1 MSAFLEIDHVSRV
14 FKTQNGQPYVAV
26 KDVYFEMKEG
36 EFVSIIGH
44 SGCGK
49 STVLNI
55 LSGLDKASAGGIVLE
70 GREIS
75 EPGPD
80 RMLVFQNHSLLPWLT
95 VRQNIGLAVNR
106 VLKDL
111 PKEERDRIIQ
121 ENIDLVG
128 LSHAGDKYPREISG
142 GMKQRVGIARAL
154 SIKPKILL
162 LDEPFG
168 ALDALTRGRLQEKLM
183 HICDESKIS
192 AVMITHDV
200 DEALLLSD
208 RIIMMTNGPE
218 AKIGEVLTVDLPH
231 PRKRLESVNHPNYY
245 RLRGEVV
252 NFLDRQ
258 KQIKIERAK
267 NKSTAAISMG
277 NIEKT
282 NLTIGYIPLT
292 DCAPFAIALEK
303 GLFAKY
309 GLDVTL
315 SKENSWNDLAE
326 GIREGRLDAAQMVTG
341 MPLAISLG
349 MGNKIPVPVVTSLT
363 LSRNGNAI
371 TLSNKLSEEGVHDLA
386 SLKAYI
392 DKFANDAYN
401 PSIGMVHHASMHN
414 LLLRHWLASGGIQPD
429 QDVDVIVI
437 PPPQMVANLMANHI
451 IGYCVGEPW
460 NVRAVNSNVGFVVA
474 TDLDIWRGHPEKV
487 LGVRKDWA
495 EQYPNTHL
503 ELVKALLEAAQFC
516 EPLENRDEVVL
527 TLASPNYLNLDPV
540 YIRPG
545 FAGPY
550 RVSNM
555 KAKYEKDFCQF
566 GVGNMPSR
574 KEHLWVLTQMA
585 RWGLVNFP
593 ENHAEVIYNLL
604 ATNVY
609 QQAAKELDIPI
620 IDEDKSPIVLADG
633 SVFDPSDPI
642 SALQSMPYSRF
653 SETSYFD
660 SVKGF
665 ASKKVAVR
673 Q

>member
-1 MSAFLEIDHVSRV
+1 MTFLEIDYVSRV
-14 FKTQNGQPYVAV
+14 FKTRNGSPYVAI

-55 LSGLDKASAGGIVLE
+55 LSGLDKATSGGIVLQ
-70 GREIS
+70 GKEIT

-111 PKEERDRIIQ
+111 PKSDRRRIIQ

-128 LSHAGDKYPREISG
+128 LGHAADKYPREISG

-183 HICDESKIS
+183 QICTESQIS

-245 RLRGEVV
+245 RLRGEIV

-258 KQIKIERAK
+258 KQIKLERIKHK
-267 NKSTAAISMG
+267 NTAAISLG

-282 NLTIGYIPLT
+282 NLTIGFIPLT
-292 DCAPFAIALEK
+292 DCAPLAIALEK

-309 GLDVTL
+309 GLEIALT
-315 SKENSWNDLAE
+315 KEHSWKAIAE
-326 GIREGRLDAAQMVTG
+326 GVRDGRLDAAQMVTG
-341 MPLAISLG
+341 MPLAMTLG
-349 MGNKIPVPVVTSLT
+349 IDNQPPLPTITSLT

-371 TLSNKLSEEGVHDLA
+371 TLSRSLYNAGVRDLV
-386 SLKAYI
+386 SLKQFI
-392 DKFANDAYN
+392 DANKDKQTLRF
-401 PSIGMVHHASMHN
+401 GMVHVASMHN
-414 LLLRHWLASGGIQPD
+414 LMLRQWLASGDIDPD
-429 QDVDVIVI
+429 HDVEIIVI
-437 PPPQMVANLMANHI
+437 PPPQMVSNLIAGNI
-451 IGYCVGEPW
+451 LGYCVGEPW
-460 NVRAVNSNVGFVVA
+460 NSRAIQENAGFIVA
-474 TDLDIWRGHPEKV
+474 TDIDIWPNHPEKV
-487 LGVRKDWA
+487 LGVREDWA
-495 EQYPNTHL
+495 KQYPNAHL
-503 ELVKALLEAAQFC
+503 ALVKALLEACQFC
-516 EPLENRDEVVL
+516 QIASNRDELLEVICK
-527 TLASPNYLNLDPV
+527 PQYLNLDPKFV
-540 YIRPG
+540 RPG
-545 FAGPY
+545 FAAPLPTGHGKTLY
-550 RVSNM
+550 LT
-555 KAKYEKDFCQF
+555 DITQF
-566 GVGNMPSR
+566 LLDNMPR
-574 KEHLWVLTQMA
+574 IDEQTWILTQMA
-585 RWGLVNFP
+585 RWGIAPFP
-593 ENHAEVIYNLL
+593 ENYQEILDRVVQ
-604 ATNVY
+604 TDVY
-609 QQAAKELDIPI
+609 RQAAGDLEVAIAPTSMAPI
-620 IDEDKSPIVLADG
+620 TFIDG
-633 SVFDPSDPI
+633 TVFDPTDP
-642 SALQSMPYSRF
+642 LQFLATAKF
-653 SETSYFD
+653 SHLTD
-660 SVKGF
+660 MATATV
-665 ASKKVAVR
+665 
-673 Q
+673 

>member
-1 MSAFLEIDHVSRV
+1 
-14 FKTQNGQPYVAV
+14 
-26 KDVYFEMKEG
+26 MKEG

-70 GREIS
+70 GREIN

-106 VLKDL
+106 VLRDL
-111 PKEERDRIIQ
+111 PKEERRRIIQ

-128 LSHAGDKYPREISG
+128 LSHAADKYPREISG

-208 RIIMMTNGPE
+208 RIVMMTNGPE
-218 AKIGEVLTVDLPH
+218 AKIGQILTVDLPH

-252 NFLDRQ
+252 SFLDRQ

-267 NKSTAAISMG
+267 NKNTAAISMG

-292 DCAPFAIALEK
+292 DCAPFAIAQEK

-349 MGNKIPVPVVTSLT
+349 MGSKIPVPVVTSLT

-371 TLSNKLSEEGVHDLA
+371 TLGNRLRDEGVHDLA
-386 SLKAYI
+386 SLKTYV
-392 DKFANDAYN
+392 DKFADAYN
-401 PSIGMVHHASMHN
+401 PALGMVHHASMHN

-437 PPPQMVANLMANHI
+437 PPPQMVSNLMANNI

-527 TLASPNYLNLDPV
+527 TLASPKYLNLDPV

-550 RVSNM
+550 RINTM
-555 KAKYEKDFCQF
+555 EAKYEQDFCQF

-574 KEHLWVLTQMA
+574 KEQLWVLVQMA

-609 QQAAKELDIPI
+609 QQAAKELEIPI
-620 IDEDKSPIVLADG
+620 IEEDKSPIVLADG

-642 SALQSMPYSRF
+642 AALQSLPYSQF
-653 SETSYFD
+653 TETSYFD
-660 SVKGF
+660 PIKGF

>member
-1 MSAFLEIDHVSRV
+1 MSKFLEIDHVSRV
-14 FKTQNGQPYVAV
+14 FKTNNGKPYVAV

-55 LSGLDKASAGGIVLE
+55 LSGLDRASEGGIVLE
-70 GREIS
+70 GREVR

-106 VLKDL
+106 VLRDL
-111 PKEERDRIIQ
+111 PKEERRHIIQ

-128 LSHAGDKYPREISG
+128 LSHAADKYPREISG

-183 HICDESKIS
+183 QICDEHKIS

-208 RIIMMTNGPE
+208 RIVMMTNGPE
-218 AKIGEVLTVDLPH
+218 AKIGQVLTVDLPH
-231 PRKRLESVNHPNYY
+231 PRKRLDAVNHPNYY

-267 NKSTAAISMG
+267 NKSSAAVSLG

-292 DCAPFAIALEK
+292 DCAPFAIAQEN
-303 GLFAKY
+303 GFFAKY
-309 GLDVTL
+309 GLDVKL

-341 MPLAISLG
+341 MPLAITLG

-363 LSRNGNAI
+363 LTRNGNAI
-371 TLSNKLSEEGVHDLA
+371 TLSKKLQNKGVNDLN
-386 SLKAYI
+386 SLKNYI
-392 DKFANDAYN
+392 KEFADN
-401 PSIGMVHHASMHN
+401 PYTPAMGMVHHASMHN
-414 LLLRHWLASGGIQPD
+414 FLLRHWLASGEIEPD
-429 QDVDVIVI
+429 KDVDVIVI
-437 PPPQMVANLMANHI
+437 PPPQMVSNLIANNI

-460 NVRAVNSNVGFVVA
+460 NVRAVHDDVGFVVA

-487 LGVRKDWA
+487 LGLKKEWA

-503 ELVKALLEAAQFC
+503 ALVKALLEASQFC
-516 EPLENRDEVVL
+516 ENVSNRDEVVL
-527 TLASPNYLNLDPV
+527 TLAKPNYLNLDPV

-550 RVSNM
+550 RVSTM
-555 KAKYEKDFCQF
+555 EAKYDKDFCQF
-566 GVGNMPSR
+566 GVDNMPSR
-574 KEHLWVLTQMA
+574 REHLWVLAQMA

-604 ATNVY
+604 ATDVY
-609 QQAAKELDIPI
+609 NQAARELDLPTAQ
-620 IDEDKSPIVLADG
+620 ENKEPIVLADG
-633 SVFDPSDPI
+633 STFDCADPI
-642 SALQSMPYSRF
+642 AALAAMPYSQF
-653 SETSYFD
+653 TEASYFD
-660 SVKGF
+660 PVKGF
-665 ASKKVAVR
+665 ATKKVAVR

>member
-1 MSAFLEIDHVSRV
+1 MSKFLEIDHVTRT
-14 FKTQNGQPYVAV
+14 FKTNNGEPYVAV

-55 LSGLDKASAGGIVLE
+55 LSGLDKATAGGIVLE
-70 GREIS
+70 GREVRD
-75 EPGPD
+75 PGPD

-106 VLKDL
+106 VLRDT
-111 PKEERDRIIQ
+111 PKKERDRIIQ
-121 ENIDLVG
+121 EHIDLVG
-128 LSHAGDKYPREISG
+128 LSHAADKYPREISG

-208 RIIMMTNGPE
+208 RIVMMTNGPE
-218 AKIGEVLTVDLPH
+218 AKIGQVLTVDLPH
-231 PRKRLESVNHPNYY
+231 PRKKLEAVNHPNYY
-245 RLRGEVV
+245 RLRSEVV
-252 NFLDRQ
+252 NFLNRQ

-267 NKSTAAISMG
+267 NKSSAAISMG
-277 NIEKT
+277 SIEKT

-292 DCAPFAIALEK
+292 DCAPFAIAQEK

-315 SKENSWNDLAE
+315 SKETSWNDLAE

-341 MPLAISLG
+341 MPLAITLG

-363 LSRNGNAI
+363 LNRNGNAI
-371 TLSNKLSEEGVHDLA
+371 TLSNKLHETGVHDLA
-386 SLKAYI
+386 SLKTYI
-392 DKFANDAYN
+392 DSFKDAYN
-401 PSIGMVHHASMHN
+401 PALGMVHHASMHN
-414 LLLRHWLASGGIQPD
+414 FLLRHWLASGGIQPD

-437 PPPQMVANLMANHI
+437 PPPQMVSNLMANNI

-460 NVRAVNSNVGFVVA
+460 NVRAVNTNVGFVVA
-474 TDLDIWRGHPEKV
+474 TDLDIWNGHPEKV

-495 EQYPNTHL
+495 EQHPNTHL
-503 ELVKALLEAAQFC
+503 AIVKALLEASQFC
-516 EPLENRDEVVL
+516 EPLENRDEVIL
-527 TLASPNYLNLDPV
+527 TLAQPNYLNIDPV

-550 RVSNM
+550 RVSTM
-555 KAKYEKDFCQF
+555 EAKYFRDFCQF
-566 GVGNMPSR
+566 GVGNMPSK

-593 ENHAEVIYNLL
+593 ENHAEVLYNLL
-604 ATNVY
+604 ATDVY
-609 QQAAKELDIPI
+609 QQAAKELEIPI
-620 IDEDKSPIVLADG
+620 VDEDKSPIVLADG
-633 SVFDPSDPI
+633 SSFDPTDPI
-642 SALQSMPYSRF
+642 AALRSMPYSQF
-653 SETSYFD
+653 TEPVYFD
-660 SVKGF
+660 PVKGF
-665 ASKKVAVR
+665 ANKKVTVR

>member
-106 VLKDL
+106 VLRDL
-111 PKEERDRIIQ
+111 SKEERHRIIQ

-128 LSHAGDKYPREISG
+128 LSHAADKYPREISG

-183 HICDESKIS
+183 QICDESKIS

-218 AKIGEVLTVDLPH
+218 AKIGQVLTVDLPH
-231 PRKRLESVNHPNYY
+231 PRKRLEAVNHPNYY
-245 RLRGEVV
+245 RLRGDVV

-267 NKSTAAISMG
+267 NKSKAAISLG

-292 DCAPFAIALEK
+292 DCAPFVIAKER

-371 TLSNKLSEEGVHDLA
+371 TLSNKLHEEGVHDLA
-386 SLKAYI
+386 SLKTYI
-392 DKFANDAYN
+392 DKFAADAYN
-401 PSIGMVHHASMHN
+401 PAMGMVHHASMHN
-414 LLLRHWLASGGIQPD
+414 LLLRHWLASGGIHPD

-437 PPPQMVANLMANHI
+437 PPPQMVSNLMANNI

-516 EPLENRDEVVL
+516 EPLENRDEVVM

-555 KAKYEKDFCQF
+555 QAKYEKDFCQF

-585 RWGLVNFP
+585 RWGLVKFP
-593 ENHAEVIYNLL
+593 ENHAEVIDNLL
-604 ATNVY
+604 ATNIY

-620 IDEDKSPIVLADG
+620 IDEDKLPIVLADG
-633 SVFDPSDPI
+633 SMFDPSDPI
-642 SALQSMPYSRF
+642 TALQSMPYSKF
-653 SETSYFD
+653 TETSYFD

>member
-1 MSAFLEIDHVSRV
+1 MSTFLEIDYVSRI
-14 FKTQNGQPYVAV
+14 FKTKNGDPYVAV

-55 LSGLDKASAGGIVLE
+55 LAGLDKASAGGIVLE
-70 GREIS
+70 GREVS

-111 PKEERDRIIQ
+111 SKPERNRIIQ
-121 ENIDLVG
+121 EHIELVG
-128 LSHAGDKYPREISG
+128 LGHAADKYPREISG

-154 SIKPKILL
+154 SIKPRILL

-183 HICDESKIS
+183 QICAESKIS

-218 AKIGEVLTVDLPH
+218 AKIGQVLTVDLPH
-231 PRKRLESVNHPNYY
+231 PRKKLESINHPNYY
-245 RLRGEVV
+245 RLRGEAV

-258 KQIKIERAK
+258 KQIKLNRLK
-267 NKSTAAISMG
+267 LKSDAAISLG

-292 DCAPFAIALEK
+292 DCAPFAIAQER

-315 SKENSWNDLAE
+315 SKENSWNDLAD
-326 GIREGRLDAAQMVTG
+326 GIREGRLDLAQMVTG
-341 MPLAISLG
+341 MPLAITLG
-349 MGNKIPVPVVTSLT
+349 MGSKIPVPVVTSLT
-363 LSRNGNAI
+363 LTRNGNAI
-371 TLSNKLSEEGVHDLA
+371 TLSKKLYEAGVQDLE

-392 DKFANDAYN
+392 EKPHDSYN
-401 PSIGMVHHASMHN
+401 PAMGMVHHASMHN
-414 LLLRHWLASGGIQPD
+414 LLLRHWLASGAIEPD
-429 QDVDVIVI
+429 KDIDVIVI
-437 PPPQMVANLMANHI
+437 PPPQMVANLMANNI

-460 NVRAVNSNVGFVVA
+460 NVRAVNDGIGFVVA

-503 ELVKALLEAAQFC
+503 AVVKALLEASQFC
-516 EPLENRDEVVL
+516 EPFENRDEVVQ
-527 TLASPNYLNLDPV
+527 TLSKPKYLNLDPV

-545 FAGPY
+545 LAGPY
-550 RVSNM
+550 PIRTT
-555 KAKYEKDFCQF
+555 KIKYDKEFCQF

-585 RWGLVNFP
+585 RWGLVKFP
-593 ENHAEVIYNLL
+593 ENYAEVIDNLL
-604 ATNVY
+604 ATSVY
-609 QQAAKELDIPI
+609 QQAAKDLELPIAEEDKQPI
-620 IDEDKSPIVLADG
+620 ILADG
-633 SVFDPSDPI
+633 TVFDLGDPI
-642 SALQSMPYSRF
+642 AALRSMPYSKF
-653 SETSYFD
+653 TEASHFD

-665 ASKKVAVR
+665 VSKKVAALK
-673 Q
+673 

>member
-70 GREIS
+70 GREIN

-106 VLKDL
+106 VLRDL
-111 PKEERDRIIQ
+111 PKEERRRIIQ

-128 LSHAGDKYPREISG
+128 LSHAADKYPREISG

-208 RIIMMTNGPE
+208 RIVMMTNGPE
-218 AKIGEVLTVDLPH
+218 AKIGQILTVDLPH

-252 NFLDRQ
+252 SFLDRQ

-267 NKSTAAISMG
+267 NKNTAAISMG

-292 DCAPFAIALEK
+292 DCAPFVIAQEK

-349 MGNKIPVPVVTSLT
+349 MGSKIPIPVVTSLT

-371 TLSNKLSEEGVHDLA
+371 TLGNRLRDEGVHDLA
-386 SLKAYI
+386 SLKAYV
-392 DKFANDAYN
+392 DKFADAYN
-401 PSIGMVHHASMHN
+401 PALGMVHHASMHN

-437 PPPQMVANLMANHI
+437 PPPQMVSNLMANNI

-527 TLASPNYLNLDPV
+527 TLASPKYLNLDPV

-550 RVSNM
+550 RINTM
-555 KAKYEKDFCQF
+555 EAKYEQDFCQF

-574 KEHLWVLTQMA
+574 KEQLWVLVQMA

-609 QQAAKELDIPI
+609 QQAAKELEIPI
-620 IDEDKSPIVLADG
+620 IEEDKSPIVLADG

-642 SALQSMPYSRF
+642 AALQSLPYSQF
-653 SETSYFD
+653 TETSYFD
-660 SVKGF
+660 PIKGF

>member
-70 GREIS
+70 GREIN

-106 VLKDL
+106 VLRDL
-111 PKEERDRIIQ
+111 PKEERRRIIQ

-128 LSHAGDKYPREISG
+128 LSHAADKYPREISG

-208 RIIMMTNGPE
+208 RIVMMTNGPE
-218 AKIGEVLTVDLPH
+218 AKIGQILTVDLPH

-252 NFLDRQ
+252 SFLDRQ

-267 NKSTAAISMG
+267 NKNTAAISMG

-292 DCAPFAIALEK
+292 DCAPFVIAQEK

-349 MGNKIPVPVVTSLT
+349 MGSKIPVPVVTSLT

-371 TLSNKLSEEGVHDLA
+371 TLGNRLRDEGVHDLA
-386 SLKAYI
+386 SLKTYV
-392 DKFANDAYN
+392 DKFADAYN
-401 PSIGMVHHASMHN
+401 PALGMVHHASMHN

-437 PPPQMVANLMANHI
+437 PPPQMVSNLMANNI

-527 TLASPNYLNLDPV
+527 TLASPKYLNLDPV

-550 RVSNM
+550 RINTM
-555 KAKYEKDFCQF
+555 EAKYEQDFCQF

-574 KEHLWVLTQMA
+574 KEQLWVLVQMA

-609 QQAAKELDIPI
+609 QQAAKELEIPI
-620 IDEDKSPIVLADG
+620 IEEDKSPIVLADG

-642 SALQSMPYSRF
+642 AALQSLPYSQF
-653 SETSYFD
+653 TETSYFD
-660 SVKGF
+660 PIKGF